1 MILLFVLVFIPPVTK
16 IIALYYRTF
25 FPVLEKTCKK
35 VGLRFG
41 LCCVKFVILHPFSGS
56 FGTAAVPQTENR
68 SLEDLHTQK
77 ESTRDRQ
84 SFYRNVWVKM

>member
-1 MILLFVLVFIPPVTK
+1 MLLLDPSFFCSCFYFSREQIIVLFYRAFVL
-16 IIALYYRTF
+16 
-25 FPVLEKTCKK
+25 VLEKTCKK

-56 FGTAAVPQTENR
+56 FGGAAVPEAENR

-84 SFYRNVWVKM
+84 SFL

>member
-1 MILLFVLVFIPPVTK
+1 MIMMLSDSMLLFCM
-16 IIALYYRTF
+16 
-25 FPVLEKTCKK
+25 EKTCKK

-56 FGTAAVPQTENR
+56 FGAAAVPEAENR